1 MSRYLIST
9 PDQPRVRRATDVTSV
24 LLGGILLLWAL
35 VNREHLDPLNRA
47 LDNLVGVLPSWADE
61 PLSII
66 YTFGFVY
73 SVAILGLLIAAG
85 RSHRDALRD
94 VALALL
100 VAVGLGVVLVRVSQG
115 EWPHVLP
122 EIGLTRPE
130 RQTPVFRIAVTTAV
144 LVAASPHLALPVRR
158 VGRSIVALAV
168 IAGSGL
174 GFGLPSDAVGGVG
187 IGVLAAGAAFL
198 VIGAPS
204 GIPDLDSIAR
214 GMARLRVP
222 VTGLTVP
229 YSRSW
234 GVRRVLATGPEGTPV
249 LIKVYGRDAT
259 DQQLLAKL
267 WRSLWYR
274 EQRRS
279 FTVSRLQ
286 SVQHEALLTLWAER
300 SGVPVPTVLT
310 AGAPDRELALLA
322 LSAGGMRLDRLA
334 EQDVTDALLVELW
347 QAVNRLHAAGIG
359 HGSLDA
365 RTVRFTPGGIELDDL
380 SAGTLSATAG
390 ELAQDV
396 VELLFSVTALV
407 GPERAVATA
416 RAGLDDASLIAA
428 LPYLQL
434 PALRAETRAQAARPK
449 ALLAALATE
458 LSDSLDHPLPKPV
471 EMRRVSPRT
480 LALAVMSILAAL
492 TIIPAVGGIDLSTVA
507 EELRSAAW
515 GLVVVAWVVGQAV
528 FVTEASSMM
537 FATTATVPFRPL
549 IVLQIASKLI
559 GVATPGVTGTV
570 AANAAFL
577 SRYGVGRA
585 ASLTQGMMD
594 AVAGMLV
601 EVVILALAFG
611 FTDLDLGVDL
621 SDTDLAVGRLAV
633 GVLVVIILAA
643 VIVLRI
649 PKLRASSMNVVATM
663 WAAVRGVVG
672 EPTRAIGLLGG
683 NLATRV
689 LRAAVLWLA
698 LIALDQ
704 QLGLGVVLVVVIA
717 TGLLQGLVPVPGG
730 IGVAEAV
737 TTGFLV
743 ALGVDEAAAFAAT
756 VTYRF
761 ITFYLAVL
769 QGAVALTWLTRNEH
783 L

>member
-1 MSRYLIST
+1 M
-9 PDQPRVRRATDVTSV
+9 TSV
-24 LLGGILLLWAL
+24 LLGGILLLWAM
-35 VNREHLDPLNRA
+35 VNRERLDPLNRA
-47 LDNLVGVLPSWADE
+47 LDNLMGVLPSWANE

-94 VALALL
+94 VALVLL
-100 VAVGLGVVLVRVSQG
+100 VAVGLGVLLVRVSQG

-174 GFGLPSDAVGGVG
+174 GFGLPSDALGGVG

-204 GIPDLDSIAR
+204 GIPDLDSIAM
-214 GMARLRVP
+214 GMAQLGVP

-234 GVRRVLATGPEGTPV
+234 GVRRVLATGSEGAPV

-347 QAVNRLHAAGIG
+347 QAVNRLHAAGIS

-365 RTVRFTPGGIELDDL
+365 RIVRSTPGGIELDDL
-380 SAGTLSATAG
+380 SAGTLSATAS

-416 RAGLDDASLIAA
+416 RAGLDDAPLIAA

-449 ALLAALATE
+449 AVLAALATE
-458 LSDSLDHPLPKPV
+458 LSDTLGHPLPKPV

-492 TIIPAVGGIDLSTVA
+492 TIIPAVGGIDVSTIA

-515 GLVVVAWVVGQAV
+515 GVIVIAWVIGQAV

-549 IVLQIASKLI
+549 IVLQIASKFI
-559 GVATPGVTGTV
+559 GVATPGVTGTI

-577 SRYGVGRA
+577 SRYGVSRA
-585 ASLTQGMMD
+585 ASLTQGTMD

-601 EVVILALAFG
+601 EVVVLALTFG

-649 PKLRASSMNVVATM
+649 PKLRAPSLSVIATM
-663 WAAVRGVVG
+663 WAAVRGVIG

-704 QLGLGVVLVVVIA
+704 RLGLGVVLVVVIA

-761 ITFYLAVL
+761 ITFYLPVL